1 MIGAFQHLL
10 FVPGAVN
17 MKRFFSIVSEI
28 VNLKQKWYHF
38 DFNHPSFFDCMV
50 PQDWLKASLL
60 GTHSF
65 TFATIIWWAWR
76 HRNMMCLSQ
85 DNWSIH
91 HLVFHFQSMVATFN
105 NCLIIN
111 PSSAKEDI
119 FIKLNHNNHS
129 NVILNVDGGC
139 FGSPARDGFGGLL
152 RNYVGFDLRDSLVSS
167 KIQLI
172 FSKRSF

>member
-1 MIGAFQHLL
+1 
-10 FVPGAVN
+10 
-17 MKRFFSIVSEI
+17 
-28 VNLKQKWYHF
+28 
-38 DFNHPSFFDCMV
+38 MV
-50 PQDWLKASLL
+50 PHDWLKAGLL
-60 GTHSF
+60 GTHSL
-65 TFATIIWWAWR
+65 TFDVIIWWVWR